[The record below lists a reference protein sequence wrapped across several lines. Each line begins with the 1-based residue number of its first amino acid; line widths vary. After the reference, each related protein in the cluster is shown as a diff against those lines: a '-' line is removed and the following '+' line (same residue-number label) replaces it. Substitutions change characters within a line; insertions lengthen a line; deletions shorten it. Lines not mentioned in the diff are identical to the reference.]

1 MSISPKSY
9 SRTLCNRVRKR
20 ITPILWMLNSDALDL
35 IIREVATMYIEENLR
50 DNEYKTRNFLIETK
64 NEIKTIN
71 QWTQKSSEKK

>member
-9 SRTLCNRVRKR
+9 SRTLCNRIRKR
-20 ITPILWMLNSDALDL
+20 LTPILWMLNSDALDL
-35 IIREVATMYIEENLR
+35 IIREVATMYIEEILR
-50 DNEYKTRNFLIETK
+50 ENEYKTRNFLIETK

>member
-35 IIREVATMYIEENLR
+35 IIREVATMYIEEILR

>member
-9 SRTLCNRVRKR
+9 SRTLCNRIRKR
-20 ITPILWMLNSDALDL
+20 LTPILWMLNSDALDL
-35 IIREVATMYIEENLR
+35 IIREVATMYIEEILM

>member
-35 IIREVATMYIEENLR
+35 IIREIATMYIEETLR

>member
-35 IIREVATMYIEENLR
+35 IIREVATMYIEETLR

>member
-35 IIREVATMYIEENLR
+35 IIREIATMYIEEILR